1 MLKLSCEC
9 HLSHSEPC
17 GYLLSLSS
25 SENLMLPDI
34 KLSLLSCRSMAP
46 PLAVLSLLLLLRIST
61 PVQAQEPRTEGPPV
75 DYWHPVES
83 DGIRLA
89 TRFMSNNF
97 SQSDE
102 SAGRERGRLLEGRR
116 LADKNATGSSN
127 GTTPVPARACD
138 FSDLSGNIC
147 VSTDE
152 YNTYCCDAGFK
163 VRCHSF
169 KEKESVFVH

>member
-1 MLKLSCEC
+1 
-9 HLSHSEPC
+9 
-17 GYLLSLSS
+17 
-25 SENLMLPDI
+25 
-34 KLSLLSCRSMAP
+34 MAP
-46 PLAVLSLLLLLRIST
+46 PLAVLFLLLLLRTST

-102 SAGRERGRLLEGRR
+102 SGNRERGRLLEGRR
-116 LADKNATGSSN
+116 LADGNATGSSN

-163 VRCHSF
+163 VSCQKR
-169 KEKESVFVH
+169 ESVFVHWRRLLLEAQRFCRWERYGIKGR